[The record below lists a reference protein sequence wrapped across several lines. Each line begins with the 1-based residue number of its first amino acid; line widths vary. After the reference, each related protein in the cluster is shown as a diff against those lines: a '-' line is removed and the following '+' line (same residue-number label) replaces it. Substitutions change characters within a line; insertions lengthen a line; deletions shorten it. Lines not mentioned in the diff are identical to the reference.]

1 MRGRNLFIFVFT
13 FIIAA
18 AVLFIMVK
26 AGRRKDIWDINAEK
40 LVDSFRVI
48 SGDAVIDDISE
59 FIPFEWDVLYSFSPY
74 CPRTKIY
81 ETIGYKWDKITES
94 VNEGMNQIV
103 FLKNGKVVCYLYGY
117 PEYSGVGFDF
127 GSYEG
132 FYIKLTPDRELSFK
146 TRISDDGIRYF
157 HYLK

>member
-26 AGRRKDIWDINAEK
+26 AGRSKDIWDINAEK
-40 LVDSFRVI
+40 LADSFKVI
-48 SGDAVIDDISE
+48 SGDAVIEDLSG
-59 FIPFEWDVLYSFSPY
+59 FIPFEWDALYSFSAY
-74 CPRTKIY
+74 CPRAKIY
-81 ETIGYKWDKITES
+81 ETIGYKWDRITES

-103 FLKNGKVVCYLYGY
+103 FVEDGKVVCYLYGY

-127 GSYEG
+127 GSYEE
-132 FYIKLTPDRELSFK
+132 FYIKLTPDQELSFK
-146 TRISDDGIRYF
+146 TRIADDGIRYF